1 MSLPRQT
8 PRVDLMRVQIL
19 SSMSQWKETSLFASF
34 IDAYPEFFSA
44 RTLTHVS
51 PFADDQAL
59 LTAIDGLQRLSLRL
73 ANNQAVTKPLKEM
86 FDLAQS
92 VLSHSATMQS
102 EQIFARLQPLRG
114 WLFWTPISLLSG
126 DEIKATDLVLLA
138 QLYAL
143 ALAVDFSLP
152 ELHGAA
158 LGSLTAGKIDQIDR
172 RLRHQFASLPQGV
185 PELSSAG
192 IEEAMHFPRSIGAR
206 CRLEAMSVS
215 GPPPRQR
222 SGQQSPYGI
231 QHLSLGSTPG
241 TPGFLPSTPLGLPP
255 VFSGIL
261 PPLSNPGIED
271 QSTPASPFLRH
282 GSPASRRHSQLIEA
296 SPKFREEGSFDG
308 RSIASYSFR
317 GDSPSYSSSFHDE
330 DHSVTFRGQSPAS
343 YPGDFG
349 PPSHWA

>member
-1 MSLPRQT
+1 
-8 PRVDLMRVQIL
+8 
-19 SSMSQWKETSLFASF
+19 MSQWKHTSLFASF
-34 IDAYPEFFSA
+34 IDAHPEFFSA
-44 RTLTHVS
+44 RSLTHVS
-51 PFADDQAL
+51 PFADNQAL
-59 LTAIDGLQRLSLRL
+59 LTAIDGLQRLSMRL
-73 ANNQAVTKPLKEM
+73 ANNQAAAKPLKEM

-126 DEIKATDLVLLA
+126 DEIRATDLVLLA

-143 ALAVDFSLP
+143 ASAVDFSLP

-172 RLRHQFASLPQGV
+172 RLRHQFASLPQAA
-185 PELSSAG
+185 PELSPAG
-192 IEEAMHFPRSIGAR
+192 IEEAMYFPRSIGAR
-206 CRLEAMSVS
+206 CRLKVISTS
-215 GPPPRQR
+215 GALPRQR
-222 SGQQSPYGI
+222 SGQQSPYGM

-241 TPGFLPSTPLGLPP
+241 TPVFLPGTPLSLPAGFGG
-255 VFSGIL
+255 VL
-261 PPLSNPGIED
+261 PPLSNPSIGD
-271 QSTPASPFLRH
+271 QSTPGSPFLRH
-282 GSPASRRHSQLIEA
+282 GTPASRRHSQLIEA
-296 SPKFREEGSFDG
+296 SPNLREEGSFDG

-317 GDSPSYSSSFHDE
+317 GDSPAYSSSWNEE
-330 DHSVTFRGQSPAS
+330 DHSATFRAQSPAS